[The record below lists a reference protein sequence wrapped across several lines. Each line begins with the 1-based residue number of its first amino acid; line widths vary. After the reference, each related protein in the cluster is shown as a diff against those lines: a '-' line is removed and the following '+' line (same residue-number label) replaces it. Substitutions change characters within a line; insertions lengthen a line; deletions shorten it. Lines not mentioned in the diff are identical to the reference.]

1 MNQCISHDPLLLSM
15 PFFTSAHQQYVH
27 NLDQWCQQQREAL
40 LTLRHLPVAEQGR
53 QRLRLLG
60 QGGWL
65 DHLNTH
71 QEPKPNDARR
81 LCLSRQTLAYYD
93 DLLDFAWSIQSLSGS
108 VIQRYGNDAQRNRYL
123 PALATGERIAAFALS
138 EIQAGTDIAALTLS
152 AQRCEGGWRLNGEK
166 AWIAQ
171 GDIASDIIVIARTG
185 EGPGPLGL
193 SAFMVDTA
201 ESGVTAQALDAI
213 APRSWSHLRFDNVW
227 VAQENL
233 LGSPGQG
240 FIIALDI
247 LDRFRMTVASAA
259 IGFAR
264 RAADIALRHA
274 AQRKIY
280 QGRLLD
286 LQLAKATLAKMEV
299 SLSAASL
306 LTARAAW
313 QHDNGQ
319 AFARESASA
328 KYFAC
333 EQACNIVD
341 DAMQLLGAAGMVAGS
356 QLECLY
362 RQIRPLRIYEGA
374 SEALLMNIASALDT
388 QRVINREDLS

>member
-1 MNQCISHDPLLLSM
+1 MNQCISHDITLLSL
-15 PFFTSAHQQYVH
+15 PFFTPGHQQYVH
-27 NLDQWCQQQREAL
+27 ELDWWCQQQRETL
-40 LTLRHLPVAEQGR
+40 LSLRHRPVAEQSR
-53 QRLRLLG
+53 QMLHLLG
-60 QGGWL
+60 KEGWL
-65 DHLNTH
+65 DHLNTP
-71 QEPKPNDARR
+71 ELPVPNDARR
-81 LCLSRQTLAYYD
+81 MCLSRQTLAYFD
-93 DLLDFAWSIQSLSGS
+93 DLLDFSWSIQSLSAS
-108 VIQRYGNDAQRNRYL
+108 VIQRYGNDAQRSDYL
-123 PALATGERIAAFALS
+123 PVLARGERIAAFALS
-138 EIQAGTDIAALTLS
+138 ELQAGTDIAALTLE

-166 AWIAQ
+166 AWIAL

-193 SAFMVDTA
+193 SAFIVDA
-201 ESGVTAQALDAI
+201 VAGGVSARPLDAV
-213 APRSWSHLRFDNVW
+213 APRSWSHLRFDNVR
-227 VAQENL
+227 VSPENL
-233 LGSPGQG
+233 LGQPGQG

-280 QGRLLD
+280 RGRLLD
-286 LQLAKATLAKMEV
+286 LQLTQATLAKMEV

-313 QHDNGQ
+313 QHDDGRS
-319 AFARESASA
+319 FARESAAA

-333 EQACNIVD
+333 EQACKIVD
-341 DAMQLLGAAGMVAGS
+341 DALQLLGAAGIVAGS
-356 QLECLY
+356 QLERLY

>member
-1 MNQCISHDPLLLSM
+1 MNQCISHDLTLLSL
-15 PFFTSAHQQYVH
+15 PFFTPGHQQYVH
-27 NLDQWCQQQREAL
+27 ELDRWCQQQRETL
-40 LTLRHLPVAEQGR
+40 LSLRDRPVAEQSR
-53 QRLRLLG
+53 QMLHLLG
-60 QGGWL
+60 KGGWL
-65 DHLNTH
+65 EHLNT
-71 QEPKPNDARR
+71 PDLPVPNDARR
-81 LCLSRQTLAYYD
+81 MCLSRQTLAYFD
-93 DLLDFAWSIQSLSGS
+93 DLLDFSWSIQSLSAS
-108 VIQRYGNDAQRNRYL
+108 VIQRYGNEAQRSDYL
-123 PALATGERIAAFALS
+123 PALARGERIAAFALS
-138 EIQAGTDIAALTLS
+138 ELQAGTDIAALTLE
-152 AQRCEGGWRLNGEK
+152 AQRCEDGWLLNGEK
-166 AWIAQ
+166 AWIAL

-193 SAFMVDTA
+193 SAFIVDA
-201 ESGVTAQALDAI
+201 AGGGVSARPLDAV
-213 APRSWSHLRFDNVW
+213 APRSWSHLRFDNVR
-227 VAQENL
+227 VSPENL
-233 LGSPGQG
+233 LGQPGQG

-259 IGFAR
+259 VGFAR

-280 QGRLLD
+280 RGRLLD
-286 LQLAKATLAKMEV
+286 LQLTQATLAKMEV

-313 QHDNGQ
+313 QHDDVRP
-319 AFARESASA
+319 FARESAAA

-333 EQACNIVD
+333 EQACKIVD
-341 DAMQLLGAAGMVAGS
+341 DALQLLGAAGIVAGS
-356 QLECLY
+356 QLERLY